1 MGNSTKIRRQ
11 AKQLKG
17 RKVCITLHDGR
28 SYVGW
33 ISGLEQEA
41 LLLSRPHASSKRKR
55 GRTSPSRS
63 KKVETSAFL
72 PMLAPLFGGGAGAG
86 AGLGGLMGGG
96 LGGMLGGGL
105 RFFGMIQKAM
115 PVMKMGYGMI
125 KTIKPFMNGLKGLM
139 GGGAEV

>member
-1 MGNSTKIRRQ
+1 MGNSAKVRKQ

-33 ISGLEQEA
+33 ITGCEKEA
-41 LLLSRPHASSKRKR
+41 VILSAMPRTRSKPGKI
-55 GRTSPSRS
+55 PSRARQAE
-63 KKVETSAFL
+63 VSAF
-72 PMLAPLFGGGAGAG
+72 MPLLGPLLGGLGGAGGAGG
-86 AGLGGLMGGG
+86 AGLGSIM
-96 LGGMLGGGL
+96 GGGL

-125 KTIKPFMNGLKGLM
+125 KQIRPFMNGLKGLM
-139 GGGAEV
+139 GR